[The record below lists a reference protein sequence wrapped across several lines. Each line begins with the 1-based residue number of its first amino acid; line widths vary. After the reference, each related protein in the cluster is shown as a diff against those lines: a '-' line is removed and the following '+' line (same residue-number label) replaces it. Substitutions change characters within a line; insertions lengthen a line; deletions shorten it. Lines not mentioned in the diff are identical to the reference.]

1 MKTSSIPSPSNHT
14 ADQTPSLPDAAPRS
28 ARPRCGGRESKFLAA
43 ATRSLA
49 TALLFAL
56 TAAPCGA
63 ATVVV
68 KVTIDVTDIRAN
80 LLTIGQA
87 ERIYLVAH
95 GAYGTIEQLNQ
106 DGPPMMVTENR
117 GYVFSAT
124 PNGAQSFK
132 VTATPT
138 DPSKAGWPTLTIDE
152 TMRVTDSQ

>member
-1 MKTSSIPSPSNHT
+1 M
-14 ADQTPSLPDAAPRS
+14 RS
-28 ARPRCGGRESKFLAA
+28 AMTIGGLLIALGVGYFLY
-43 ATRSLA
+43 TKSLTNA
-49 TALLFAL
+49 GVTQ
-56 TAAPCGA
+56 APPQQ
-63 ATVVV
+63 
-68 KVTIDVTDIRAN
+68 TIDVTDIRAN

-87 ERIYLVAH
+87 ERIYLAAH
-95 GAYGTIEQLNQ
+95 GTYGTIEQLNQ